1 MARKRLMH
9 AIHEAFVEEME
20 RDERVVI
27 FGEDVEISL
36 FGDTAGLADR
46 FGQMRVRNTPICE
59 NVMTGMAAGA
69 AAAGYRPVCHLMF
82 GNFIY
87 TGFDAIANQ
96 VSKLRYMT
104 AGQIKLPLVYFAVY
118 GGGRSASAQHSDV
131 MYPALMNLGGI
142 KVAVPGTPADAK
154 GLLKSAIRDDS
165 PVVFLITGGRTG
177 AAGEVPDGEHLVPLG
192 EADIKHEG
200 TDVTLVAMSGMVA
213 PALVAA
219 QELAKEGV
227 SVELVD
233 PRCVVPLDEDA
244 ILRSVCKTGRLV
256 IVDEARDMCSAASHI
271 SAIAADKAFE
281 SLKAPIRRVT
291 VPDVAIPYAP
301 VLEKHILPNKDTIA
315 EAVRAV
321 VNYRKQ

>member
-1 MARKRLMH
+1 M
-9 AIHEAFVEEME
+9 
-20 RDERVVI
+20 
-27 FGEDVEISL
+27 
-36 FGDTAGLADR
+36 
-46 FGQMRVRNTPICE
+46 
-59 NVMTGMAAGA
+59 
-69 AAAGYRPVCHLMF
+69 
-82 GNFIY
+82 
-87 TGFDAIANQ
+87 
-96 VSKLRYMT
+96 
-104 AGQIKLPLVYFAVY
+104 
-118 GGGRSASAQHSDV
+118 
-131 MYPALMNLGGI
+131 
-142 KVAVPGTPADAK
+142 
-154 GLLKSAIRDDS
+154 
-165 PVVFLITGGRTG
+165 
-177 AAGEVPDGEHLVPLG
+177 
-192 EADIKHEG
+192 
-200 TDVTLVAMSGMVA
+200 TLVAMSGMVA